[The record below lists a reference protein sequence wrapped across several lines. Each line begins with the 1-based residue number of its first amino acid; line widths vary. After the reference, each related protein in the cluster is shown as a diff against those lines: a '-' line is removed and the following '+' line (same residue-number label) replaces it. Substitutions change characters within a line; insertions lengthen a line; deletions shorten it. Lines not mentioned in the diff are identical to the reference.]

1 MDVSRRWFLG
11 GAISLIA
18 VSTFEVTAQCGNV
31 PRIYADNVHDDTS
44 GLHALFHNEPVI
56 FSQDDIGVGESRDI
70 VVHRGVYRVSRTIEL
85 PRGLVV
91 RVEEMVF
98 RGIDLDENMPY
109 LRGREEE
116 LAQFTGFRVQ
126 YRDKVA
132 AKRKVM
138 QEDTMP
144 VHIALPR
151 GLMSVEICRTTRT

>member
-56 FSQDDIGVGESRDI
+56 FSQDDIGVGDSRDI

-91 RVEEMVF
+91 RVEDMTF
-98 RGIDLDENMPY
+98 RGIDLDENLPY
-109 LRGREEE
+109 LRGRGEE
-116 LAQFTGFRVQ
+116 LAQFTGLHVQ
-126 YRDKVA
+126 YRDGVTA
-132 AKRKVM
+132 RRKVM
-138 QEDTMP
+138 QENLNPMQ
-144 VHIALPR
+144 VALPMM
-151 GLMSVEICRTTRT
+151 LADIAVCRTTRS